1 MANSNDFIDFVRE
14 QMSLFGPINARKM
27 FGGHGIYL
35 DGLMFALVDDDRL
48 YLKVDEQSRAD
59 FVAKHCT
66 PFTYERQ
73 GEQASLGYFE
83 APAEV
88 FDDKQEM
95 LLWAR
100 KVYEAALRKRAAPT
114 KRSNKAK
121 KPKP

>member
-59 FVAKHCT
+59 FVAKHCAA
-66 PFTYERQ
+66 FTYERQ

-88 FDDKQEM
+88 FDDKHDM

-100 KVYEAALRKRAAPT
+100 KAYEAALRKRASKP
-114 KRSNKAK
+114 KSSR